1 MFYVL
6 SNFDRLPYK
15 SPYIHKCVNQ
25 ILIPCQQV
33 LILIILTYSEKP
45 LGFFL
50 RTAPNPTFCVPSQ
63 FVSWSAHPLE
73 PPSETYVYRAV
84 KWKTNFLILD
94 KSSEGS
100 DIDLPMLSNA
110 EQCADMSLFIQPV
123 VGRGWGMH

>member
-1 MFYVL
+1 ML
-6 SNFDRLPYK
+6 
-15 SPYIHKCVNQ
+15 Q
-25 ILIPCQQV
+25 IASHCHYLDKPC
-33 LILIILTYSEKP
+33 
-45 LGFFL
+45 GFFFDG
-50 RTAPNPTFCVPSQ
+50 APNPEFCVPSQ
-63 FVSWSAHPLE
+63 LVSWSAQPLE

-123 VGRGWGMH
+123 VGRGMGHALIVIDVANCILRGT